1 MGCHRPTNGLTAVLP
16 PADQAGVDRDGSV
29 ILGYRSPS
37 LRWLP
42 IVEPRDALAGYDREV
57 LLRWALTPWQPGS
70 HRPDEDDD
78 GLIRRE
84 HEARAVAAATALTAR
99 AADDTAP
106 MPPPTAITAVAVGGR
121 G

>member
-1 MGCHRPTNGLTAVLP
+1 MPTVT
-16 PADQAGVDRDGSV
+16 DQIDVDRDGPV

-78 GLIRRE
+78 GLTRSE
-84 HEARAVAAATALTAR
+84 HEARAAAAATALTAQ
-99 AADDTAP
+99 ATDDP
-106 MPPPTAITAVAVGGR
+106 VLVPPSPVFAAVAVPGR